1 VLRKAASEVAQVE
14 ACFHQALALVRRQQV
29 NSEERRTAKSLSRMW
44 EQKGKHIDPHELLV

>member
-44 EQKGKHIDPHELLV
+44 EQKGKHIDLHELLV